1 MRYLVRLDD
10 ITPYMD
16 RLKFEAVRDVLDKHK
31 IRPIIGIV
39 PDCRDE
45 SIYASEGN
53 RYNRDDFV
61 SLIHEL
67 AAKGWT
73 IAQHGTNHVYS
84 TEESGLLGINQFSE
98 FAGLS
103 YDSQYTKLKQGREIL
118 RRFGIDTK
126 LFMAPGHSFD
136 LNTIKALKALG
147 FNALT
152 DGLYNNPYTREGMLF
167 IPCCLKAYSRIT
179 GTDTIC
185 LHTNLMNDED
195 IAELD
200 RFISKHKTE
209 AMAYDYST
217 LYDMAEEYNMAISF
231 AEAKTLELRRSRDA
245 IANSPKLSNYMVYT
259 DHPNKVIK
267 LIKRLVCIP
276 LLLGNKFNNAPE

>member
-1 MRYLVRLDD
+1 MQYMVRLDD

-16 RLKFEAVRDVLDKHK
+16 RLKFEAVRDVLDRHE

-45 SIYASEGN
+45 NIYALEDN
-53 RYNRDDFV
+53 RYSRDDFV

-67 AAKGWT
+67 AAKGWI

-84 TEESGLLGINQFSE
+84 TEEAGLLGINQFSE

-103 YDSQYTKLKQGREIL
+103 YDSQYTKIKQGREIL

-136 LNTIKALKALG
+136 INTIKALRALG
-147 FNALT
+147 FNAVT

-167 IPCCLKAYSRIT
+167 VPCCLKAYSKIN
-179 GTDTIC
+179 GIDTIC
-185 LHTNLMNDED
+185 LHTNLMNED
-195 IAELD
+195 DVAELD
-200 RFISKHKTE
+200 RFLSKHKSS
-209 AMAYDYST
+209 AMAYDYET
-217 LYDMAEEYNMAISF
+217 LSGMAEEYNMAIAF
-231 AEAKTLELRRSRDA
+231 AEAKALELRRSRDA
-245 IANSPKLSNYMVYT
+245 IANSAKLSNYMVYT
-259 DHPNKVIK
+259 DHPNKIIK
-267 LIKRLVCIP
+267 LIKRVLCLP
-276 LLLGNKFNNAPE
+276 LLLGNRFSNTSE